1 MGDFFL
7 SAEWIQRNKTELPW
21 DALRGA
27 SILTS
32 DGRTL
37 SVSGVKI
44 RSWPD
49 GPLLE
54 VHYADEPDRQTRL
67 FNIVGFQSG
76 KLQTTYPAAEHVHT
90 VRSFYETIERN
101 RVASE
106 KALAEV
112 ALHIALKSETTSTS
126 GVTLHTSFELLLF
139 DLDDTLIKSGHLESL
154 RGTSNL
160 DTQDASYVDIVQAE
174 AKHLDR
180 LISPDHLMQ
189 IRKEFPDLQ
198 IGVFTRAPRTYARTL
213 LEVCFPKVRW
223 DCLISYE
230 DVPGRT
236 KPRPDGVIL
245 AASKAGVSDMSRVI
259 VVGDHKNDLLAAYQ
273 AGAHAVLYCGGW
285 GSEGYVRDNYWALEL
300 MPDAILGDPDDLPI
314 FLAWPSNF
322 LPTLEAWD
330 AGVSRDVTQTK
341 MRVDRRMHFLNND
354 DETDGSKKVEIHAM
368 GRYFPRSS
376 SRYDFHQREQHH
388 RLTSWILKAKDGT
401 PYPKAWVD
409 CCAQYIVRFAANRNT
424 RSGNNLVVCT
434 IPSSPSSASRVGAD
448 RLEKFIGR
456 ISDRI
461 GDDPRILFDCGILKY
476 VEGAR
481 PNKILNQSERLINV
495 QRHLKVGKLY
505 NVTDQAILVLDDV
518 VTSGATFFYA
528 DKYLRDAG
536 AKSVHCLA
544 LAQTIS

>member
-1 MGDFFL
+1 MSDFFL
-7 SAEWIQRNKTELPW
+7 PAEWILRNKTELPW
-21 DALRGA
+21 EALLGA
-27 SILTS
+27 SIVTS
-32 DGRTL
+32 DGRSL

-90 VRSFYETIERN
+90 LRSFYENIERN

-112 ALHIALKSETTSTS
+112 ALHIALKSETRATS
-126 GVTLHTSFELLLF
+126 GVTLHTTFELLLF
-139 DLDDTLIKSGHLESL
+139 DLDDTLIKSGHLERL

-160 DTQDASYVDIVQAE
+160 DNQDASYVDIVRAE

-180 LISPDHLMQ
+180 LISPDHLIQ

-198 IGVFTRAPRTYARTL
+198 MGVFTRAPKTYARTL

-223 DCLISYE
+223 DCIISYE

-245 AASKAGVSDMSRVI
+245 AASKTGVSDMSRVA

-273 AGAHAVLYCGGW
+273 AGAHAVLFRAGW
-285 GSEGYVRDNYWALEL
+285 GSEGYVRENYWALEL
-300 MPDAILGDPDDLPI
+300 MPDAIIGDPDDLPI
-314 FLAWPSNF
+314 FLARPSNF
-322 LPTLEAWD
+322 LPALEAWD
-330 AGVSRDVTQTK
+330 AGISCDVTQTK
-341 MRVDRRMHFLNND
+341 MRVDWRKHFVNTC
-354 DETDGSKKVEIHAM
+354 DETNGSKSVEIHAM

-376 SRYDFHQREQHH
+376 ARYDFILREQHH

-401 PYPKAWVD
+401 PYPDAWVD

-424 RSGNNLVVCT
+424 RSGNHLVVCT
-434 IPSSPSSASRVGAD
+434 IPSSPSSASRVGID
-448 RLEKFIGR
+448 RLEKFLGR
-456 ISDRI
+456 ISDRL
-461 GDDPRILFDCGILKY
+461 GDDPRLLFDCGILKY
-476 VEGAR
+476 VDGAR
-481 PNKILNQSERLINV
+481 PNKILNHSERLINV
-495 QRHLKVGKLY
+495 QRHLKVDKPY
-505 NVTDQAILVLDDV
+505 NVANQAILVLDDV

-528 DKYLRDAG
+528 DEYLRDAG